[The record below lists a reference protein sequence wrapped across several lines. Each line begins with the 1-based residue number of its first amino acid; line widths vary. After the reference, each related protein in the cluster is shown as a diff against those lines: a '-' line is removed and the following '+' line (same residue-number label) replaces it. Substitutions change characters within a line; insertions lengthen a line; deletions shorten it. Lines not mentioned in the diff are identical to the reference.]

1 MRWFGKMYSL
11 GRVSV
16 FSNAL
21 ALVHKIMITKIRQIQ
36 LKIQKFKEL
45 MVKLKSKYLDKP
57 DVYADLHKLDLKI
70 EEVEKLIENDKS

>member
-1 MRWFGKMYSL
+1 MLDTL
-11 GRVSV
+11 GV
-16 FSNAL
+16 FCYCTY
-21 ALVHKIMITKIRQIQ
+21 MITKIRQIQ

>member
-1 MRWFGKMYSL
+1 MCGLCTWL
-11 GRVSV
+11 ICP
-16 FSNAL
+16 NAL
-21 ALVHKIMITKIRQIQ
+21 ARTYKIMITKIRQIQ
-36 LKIQKFKEL
+36 LKVQKFKEL